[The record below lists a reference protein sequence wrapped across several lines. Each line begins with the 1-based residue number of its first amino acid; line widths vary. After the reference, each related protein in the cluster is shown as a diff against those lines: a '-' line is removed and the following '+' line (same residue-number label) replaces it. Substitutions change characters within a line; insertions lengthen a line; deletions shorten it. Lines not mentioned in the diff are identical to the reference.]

1 MQLSNKWNLGIKE
14 SKFDFNH
21 VWLKKKKTTFSKHVK
36 DPQSFSDRKYLAKL
50 DTFLGTQDCH
60 NIDMEE
66 ARTALST
73 GLGLSL

>member
-1 MQLSNKWNLGIKE
+1 M
-14 SKFDFNH
+14 KFRYNRIQIWFQPCFI
-21 VWLKKKKTTFSKHVK
+21 KKKRKTTFLKHVK

-66 ARTALST
+66 ACAALST
-73 GLGLSL
+73 GLGLNL